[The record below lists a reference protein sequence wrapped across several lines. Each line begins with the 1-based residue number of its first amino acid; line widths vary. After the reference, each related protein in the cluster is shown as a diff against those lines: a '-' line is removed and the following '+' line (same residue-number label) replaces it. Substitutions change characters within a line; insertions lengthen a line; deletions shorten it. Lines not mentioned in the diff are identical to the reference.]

1 MSREQYDTATFSQMF
16 KKKDGTYNHYKN
28 QNMIVSCIK
37 LDEIE
42 FLKFAIDLFNPNE
55 KDIFLFFE
63 TSLDNGS
70 NKCFQYLISTNPSE
84 LFRYLISN
92 DIVYVQELKKFNE
105 ESVIIFTK
113 TALKY
118 FLNKKYD
125 YFIDTFEILFRI
137 CFVATEADTTQP
149 WKDLFIPQSD
159 TSQPLFKDLFN
170 LLEEIVLTKIPE
182 LFSKYIKWVIKYN
195 LSDKLNNSLSHQ
207 NIPFFDM
214 FYYCQKYNHFDYY
227 LIIKNRYFQDTKT
240 GGTTIENKKEQ
251 YVKFLNTCIQNTQL
265 DFIED
270 LLLEET
276 RFLSNYGKYL
286 TKNDI
291 ESIRNTTLSIFCI
304 IYEKEKFYFGHTC
317 KTKIKIEIFRL
328 VVNHFNIIID
338 QDSIRYCVKY
348 PVVSLLVPLIFKIDI
363 EVYYND
369 YLTGEV
375 NEELPSPKR
384 LHLLDNV
391 NINIMLNEEFIS
403 RIIRYIRPETNY
415 IVKRLLTSMCPQK
428 DKLIN
433 YQLFC
438 LEILN
443 IDIFKFIYDQWGFHS
458 PVIFER
464 IEIFNAGYTT
474 FPVSEKQK
482 FINLYRE
489 DPEWW
494 NIYMLHADPKL
505 YCILDRIEIYR
516 KDKKRWTDEV
526 CKLVSIPKDLRNI
539 ICDYI

>member
-1 MSREQYDTATFSQMF
+1 MF

-28 QNMIVSCIK
+28 QNIIVSCIK

-70 NKCFQYLISTNPSE
+70 NKCFQYLISTNPSK
-84 LFRYLISN
+84 LFRYLIIN
-92 DIVYVQELKKFNE
+92 DIVYVQDLKKFNE

-113 TALKY
+113 TALEY
-118 FLNKKYD
+118 FLNKKYN

-137 CFVATEADTTQP
+137 CFNETESDAT
-149 WKDLFIPQSD
+149 
-159 TSQPLFKDLFN
+159 QPLFKDLFN

-195 LSDKLNNSLSHQ
+195 LTEKLNNALSHK
-207 NIPFFDM
+207 NVAFFDM

-227 LIIKNRYFQDTKT
+227 LIIKNRYFHKT

-265 DFIED
+265 DFVED

-276 RFLSNYGKYL
+276 RFLSNYGEYL

-304 IYEKEKFYFGHTC
+304 IYEKEKFYYKSKETC
-317 KTKIKIEIFRL
+317 TTKIKIEIFRL

-348 PVVSLLVPLIFKIDI
+348 PVVSLLVPLIFNIDI

-403 RIIRYIRPETNY
+403 RMIRYIRPETNY
-415 IVKRLLTSMCPQK
+415 IVKRLLLSMSLQK

-443 IDIFKFIYDQWGFHS
+443 MDIFKFIYDQWGVHS
-458 PVIFER
+458 SVIFER

-482 FINLYRE
+482 FINLYSE

-494 NIYMLHADPKL
+494 SIYMLHADPKL
-505 YCILDRIEIYR
+505 YCIFDRIEIYR

-526 CKLVSIPKDLRNI
+526 CTLVSIPKDLRNL